1 MTGKKL
7 TAEANATRV
16 LPGWVLAPADREWL
30 IEKARELHV
39 SPADVM
45 SMLIREY
52 RGEGNTKR
60 TKARGGDSYEVVS
73 TFVKNEF

>member
-7 TAEANATRV
+7 GTEQEGKRV
-16 LPGWVLAPADREWL
+16 LPGWVLAAADREWI

-39 SPADVM
+39 SPAEVM
-45 SMLIREY
+45 TMLIREY

-60 TKARGGDSYEVVS
+60 TRARGGDSYEVVS
-73 TFVKNEF
+73 TFAKNDF